1 MLFSNLLILGGGLL
15 MATMGV
21 EARAIGKLSF
31 LPHLPFSTTST
42 SSPTSANLPS
52 SAQPPQQTCAFT
64 PHLPLRTTQ
73 SAFSIPP
80 SAWPL
85 LRTLLTT
92 HIIPQSA
99 SSPPPPSSPESQ
111 TSAQPDRA
119 LVEQQ
124 QQQQQKF
131 ILHNSVQTLHLRD
144 FSDDASLEG
153 LVLGLVFSTG
163 ERESSDK
170 ELRSLPVQSSP
181 SESAKER
188 EVEVEMRKRGV
199 VNGEGEQERRS
210 CIEEAVR
217 KVEEGRV
224 MEGVLEL
231 DGRGGTVGFLV
242 YRVD

>member
-1 MLFSNLLILGGGLL
+1 MFISNLLILGGGML
-15 MATMGV
+15 MAATGV

-31 LPHLPFSTTST
+31 LPHLPFSTKSSTST
-42 SSPTSANLPS
+42 PPATLSST
-52 SAQPPQQTCAFT
+52 AQDSQQTCAFT
-64 PHLPLRTTQ
+64 PHVPLRTTQ
-73 SAFSIPP
+73 SAFSIPD

-85 LRTLLTT
+85 LRTLLST
-92 HIIPQSA
+92 HIIPESA
-99 SSPPPPSSPESQ
+99 SLSPPSSPESQ
-111 TSAQPDRA
+111 TQTQAST
-119 LVEQQ
+119 QQ
-124 QQQQQKF
+124 DIDQQEF

-144 FSDDASLEG
+144 FTDDASLEG

-163 ERESSDK
+163 EQDASYK
-170 ELRSLPVQSSP
+170 ELRSLP
-181 SESAKER
+181 ESAQ
-188 EVEVEMRKRGV
+188 EVRKRGA

-217 KVEEGRV
+217 KVEEERV

>member
-1 MLFSNLLILGGGLL
+1 MFFSNLVILGGGLL
-15 MATMGV
+15 MATTGV

-42 SSPTSANLPS
+42 SSSSPPPTLPS
-52 SAQPPQQTCAFT
+52 SPSASQQTCAFT
-64 PHLPLRTTQ
+64 PHIPLRTTQ
-73 SAFSIPP
+73 SAFSIPA

-92 HIIPQSA
+92 HIIPQA
-99 SSPPPPSSPESQ
+99 AFSPPTPSS
-111 TSAQPDRA
+111 AQLDA
-119 LVEQQ
+119 VAAEQQ
-124 QQQQQKF
+124 QKPPPEKL

-144 FSDDASLEG
+144 FTDDASLEG

-163 ERESSDK
+163 DPDASEK
-170 ELRSLPVQSSP
+170 ELRSVSVPETVNDND
-181 SESAKER
+181 R
-188 EVEVEMRKRGV
+188 EAAVEMRKRKRGV
-199 VNGEGEQERRS
+199 VEGQGERERRG

-217 KVEEGRV
+217 RVEEGRV